1 MIEKTMNPD
10 KSDRLRAKRMGV
22 APSATLRRHFLALAR
37 QTRQWFQSR
46 LSPAGP
52 QTVGVVSMSGGAG
65 NSTVAYNLA
74 AALTSLSRSRVLLV
88 EADFGR
94 HFITRRLGQA
104 RSPGLS
110 ELLIGFAERDEVIH
124 QTPITDLD
132 VVGCGRKSDQESLEL
147 PFDRLT
153 QIIQEQFSDYQYI
166 VFDLPI
172 ANHLTSCHSI
182 TPHIEGLILTVE
194 ANQID
199 HRQINRFKKHIS
211 GSDTEIIGLV
221 INKH

>member
-1 MIEKTMNPD
+1 MNRD
-10 KSDRLRAKRMGV
+10 QSDRLRAKRMGV

-37 QTRQWFQSR
+37 QTRQWFQGR
-46 LSPAGP
+46 LTPAGP
-52 QTVGVVSMSGGAG
+52 QTVGVVSMASGAG
-65 NSTVAYNLA
+65 SSTVAYNLA

-110 ELLIGFAERDEVIH
+110 ELLIGFAEIDEVVH
-124 QTPITDLD
+124 ETPITDLD
-132 VVGCGRKSDQESLEL
+132 VIGCGRKSDQESLEL
-147 PFDRLT
+147 PFDRLPEL
-153 QIIQEQFSDYQYI
+153 IHEYFSQYQYV

-172 ANHLTSCHSI
+172 ANHLTACHSI
-182 TPHIEGLILTVE
+182 TPHVDGLILTVE

-199 HRQINRFKKHIS
+199 HRQINRFKKHVS
-211 GSDTEIIGLV
+211 GTNGEIIGLV